1 MGPGSTGHGIGAYQ
15 TNLWWPFLY
24 LKSDSPLFFGTLMQN
39 WICLLW
45 WATSLQQ
52 GLQTIHE
59 ESALELQIKD
69 GRKLTHNHNG
79 LTKTWEHPWVSQK
92 TNALPSLRGSNYT
105 IGQSHKS
112 LKTFMRKLNRYT
124 SSLDRKQ
131 PQWASLTIPWE
142 HPWVSHNYKS
152 PERKQP
158 YCFILLGAWVHP
170 A

>member
-1 MGPGSTGHGIGAYQ
+1 MGPGSTGHSIGAYQ

-24 LKSDSPLFFGTLMQN
+24 LKSDSPLVFGTLMQN

-92 TNALPSLRGSNYT
+92 TNALPSPRGSNYT

-112 LKTFMRKLNRYT
+112 LQWKHSWGSWTGTLHPLTGSNHNGPVWLYHENIHEWATKSVKWNFVLTF
-124 SSLDRKQ
+124 
-131 PQWASLTIPWE
+131 
-142 HPWVSHNYKS
+142 H
-152 PERKQP
+152 
-158 YCFILLGAWVHP
+158 FI
-170 A
+170 